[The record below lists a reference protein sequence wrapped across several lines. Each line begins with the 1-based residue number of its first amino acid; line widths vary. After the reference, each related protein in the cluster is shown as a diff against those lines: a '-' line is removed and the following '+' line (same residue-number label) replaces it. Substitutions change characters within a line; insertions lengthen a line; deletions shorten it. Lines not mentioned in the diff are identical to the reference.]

1 MDRMSFLNTVAM
13 GNPLDVDPSWAV
25 ILDKRTPGGKWSAD
39 VANRDTPVTSWL
51 VAWREGSAEAERH
64 LFEALQTEL
73 HRIAA
78 ARLRQERPGHTLQPT
93 ALVNEAYVRL
103 VGQSD
108 VPWAN
113 RAHFLAIAAREMRR
127 ILVDHARRRHAE
139 KRGDGVVGSLT
150 ISNVADPRPGAE
162 IDVLALHEA
171 LEVLAAKDADLAALI
186 ELRYFAGLTVKEI
199 CEVRGASATTVKR
212 QLSIGVLWLKR
223 RLRQQNR
230 PA

>member
-1 MDRMSFLNTVAM
+1 M
-13 GNPLDVDPSWAV
+13 GRHP
-25 ILDKRTPGGKWSAD
+25 DKRTHGGKWSAD
-39 VANRDTPVTSWL
+39 VANRETPVTSWL
-51 VAWREGSAEAERH
+51 VAWREGSAEAEGQ

-73 HRIAA
+73 RRIAA

-108 VPWAN
+108 VHWAN

-127 ILVDHARRRHAE
+127 ILVDHARRRRAD
-139 KRGDGVVGSLT
+139 KRGDRVVGALT
-150 ISNVADPRPGAE
+150 ISDVAGPRPDAE
-162 IDVLALHEA
+162 IEVLALHEA

-199 CEVRGASATTVKR
+199 CEVRGVSATTVKR
-212 QLSIGVLWLKR
+212 QLSFGVLWLKR
-223 RLRQQNR
+223 RLRQHKR